1 MPLREVEIKK
11 RNRRLLSLV
20 TMREM
25 AKRSGAKKW
34 GISGASN
41 SHFFAPDFFALIVF
55 RYG

>member
-1 MPLREVEIKK
+1 MPLRAVEIKK

-20 TMREM
+20 TIREV

-41 SHFFAPDFFALIVF
+41 FHFFAPDFFALIAF
-55 RYG
+55 RCG